1 MDELDAIY
9 KVRLDE
15 GYKLY
20 EVDHMTLDDLE
31 HLTQIY
37 AEKEQY
43 IDEAFPFL
51 F

>member
-1 MDELDAIY
+1 MDKLDEIY
-9 KVRLDE
+9 KARLDE

-20 EVDHMTLDDLE
+20 EVDHMTLDDLD
-31 HLTQIY
+31 HLNQIF